1 MRKIKLL
8 ILSLLVGV
16 LYGPQLHA
24 QDGYDSWAGVKVKFL
39 NSYDEALK
47 EAAATNKPIFF
58 DCFANWAVP
67 CHSMNRVVF
76 SDEKF
81 AQWLNEHFVCL
92 CLEMTAPE
100 NQYLVQKYN
109 VRFYAH
115 FLILDPQG
123 NLIHRIVGGSKLPEF
138 QEQVARGLDPQRTL
152 TGMNKRFE
160 DGERDVE
167 FLRDYVDVLAHGDGG
182 DKLPEV
188 IKLFVSSID
197 TSELDQKQNWFI
209 FTQVATDIH
218 SPYYHY
224 LLSHYDD
231 FVNENGK
238 EQISQYISLM
248 NIRALYPVM
257 FDAAEYKA
265 DEVAGIKEV
274 MDKYLSSD
282 DVAYVYYDA
291 AKARGEGRILDFI
304 AILRQSGDR
313 VQPEIVKIADVNL
326 VLLIPDHP
334 EWKEDIETYLR
345 ERLAQAPVP
354 SVAQAYKDALFSVEN
369 DGKGVKFEE
378 GTFAEAL
385 ALAKKENKL
394 VFMDCYTAWCGPC
407 KILAKKIFPIKEIGD
422 FFNAHFVNIQM
433 DMEKGEGKELAKRY
447 DVKAYPTLLI
457 VDADGNLVH
466 RVTGVR
472 PPQQLLEQMER
483 GLSEETAYAP
493 VKAKYD
499 AGDRSP
505 RVVTEY
511 LLNMFAAG
519 DMSEAQMN
527 QAAKDYF
534 ASLSDEEKLSGEMIV
549 FFENFATEPTHE
561 AARYFLLHWKEYEA
575 LAADRD
581 AAEKALLRIYFPA
594 LMNVLPEPDLNDA
607 NLSAVLADIKEAGIL
622 KEKTTLAYLVK
633 VVELAAD
640 KDWEGMFKFYQKKV
654 SKLTYKFGQM
664 NLDMLWKRFWQF
676 IPQEMKVEVKAYL
689 EAEQR
694 AAVKTSVNNYKNL
707 LEALQ

>member
-1 MRKIKLL
+1 MKGKLINLFCVLCIGL
-8 ILSLLVGV
+8 ICSNSLK
-16 LYGPQLHA
+16 A
-24 QDGYDSWAGVKVKFL
+24 QDKESFEVKVKFL
-39 NSYDEALK
+39 DSYEAALK
-47 EAAATNKPIFF
+47 EAASVQKPIFF
-58 DCFANWAVP
+58 DCYANWAVP
-67 CHSMNRVVF
+67 CQGMDKYVF
-76 SDEKF
+76 SDADF

-92 CLEMTAPE
+92 RLEMTTPE

-152 TGMNKRFE
+152 IGMNKRFE
-160 DGERDVE
+160 DGERGLD
-167 FLRDYVDVLAHGDGG
+167 FLRDYIKVLGEADEGDKQEEILNIFVGKIDTIDLVKKKNWNIFTKVVKDISSSYYSFLLAHYD
-182 DKLPEV
+182 E
-188 IKLFVSSID
+188 FV
-197 TSELDQKQNWFI
+197 E
-209 FTQVATDIH
+209 
-218 SPYYHY
+218 
-224 LLSHYDD
+224 
-231 FVNENGK
+231 ENGK
-238 EQISQYISLM
+238 DVVNHLM
-248 NIRALYPVM
+248 AGLNIRALYPYLFNSEGYGLLDINAIEDV
-257 FDAAEYKA
+257 
-265 DEVAGIKEV
+265 ISR
-274 MDKYLSSD
+274 YLSKENE
-282 DVAYVYYDA
+282 VFPYLKIV
-291 AKARGEGRILDFI
+291 KARGEGRI
-304 AILRQSGDR
+304 
-313 VQPEIVKIADVNL
+313 ADIL
-326 VLLIPDHP
+326 VLLDSCGTVFPP
-334 EWKEDIETYLR
+334 EILRTIDVSLVSLIKDYPNWKAEIESYLQKK
-345 ERLAQAPVP
+345 LSQATLP
-354 SVAQAYKDALFSVEN
+354 SAIQEYKDALLELDN
-369 DGKGVKFEE
+369 IGKGVKFEE

-457 VDADGNLVH
+457 VDTDGNLVH

-694 AAVKTSVNNYKNL
+694 AAVKTSMNNYKNL